1 MCKQY
6 YNHHILTFYFKFFIL
21 IQHNVKVFKI
31 INHLLFITYIIV
43 INLFNVKKKKKT
55 HIVLFIFFFFSTGE
69 VWWIY
74 CTPRYDCT
82 TIYKCVL

>member
-43 INLFNVKKKKKT
+43 INLFNVKKKKNT
-55 HIVLFIFFFFSTGE
+55 
-69 VWWIY
+69 Y
-74 CTPRYDCT
+74 CTFYFLFLFHGGGVVDILYT
-82 TIYKCVL
+82 

>member
-43 INLFNVKKKKKT
+43 INLFMYLLNVKLKKKKNT
-55 HIVLFIFFFFSTGE
+55 
-69 VWWIY
+69 Y
-74 CTPRYDCT
+74 CTFYFLFLFHGGGVVDILYT
-82 TIYKCVL
+82 